1 MAGSVSGARRLGAF
15 GRAVLYLFLAV
26 VGLTML
32 APFFWTTTTSL
43 RTQEDI
49 FSDVLTVPLPSPRV
63 LSMWI
68 PWERR
73 VVVDGLEV
81 PAVALETLE
90 RVELPN
96 GETLDLAPGRVKKT
110 LFSQECVVL
119 PKDEAGQPLKA
130 RFVGRFVAVRTLGE
144 GSRRLVVPAEEVMW
158 RPKPVWE
165 NYVTAWHRVP
175 FGRGYFNSVL
185 VAAVITLGQVL
196 TSSLAAYAFARLTF
210 PGRDKLFLGYL
221 ATLMIPAVVTMIPV
235 FILMRTLPDALNN
248 LTNTD
253 VWTGQL
259 AVSLGGRHFNLG
271 RPVGTDSYFAL
282 IAPALFSAYGT
293 FLLRQFFMGIPRDLE
308 DAAWIDGCSHFGT
321 YSRIVMPL
329 SKPALATLTIFTFM
343 GTWKSYMWPLIVTNA
358 QEMQVLPVLLKTFQG
373 SPTNPPEMNL
383 LMAGSIIELGP
394 MLLIFMLGQRYF
406 VEGIRLG
413 AIKG

>member
-282 IAPALFSAYGT
+282 IAPALWDLPPAPVLHGNPARPGRRG
-293 FLLRQFFMGIPRDLE
+293 LDRRMQPLRHVQPDS
-308 DAAWIDGCSHFGT
+308 DAAFQAGAGDADDLHLHGDVEVLHVAADCHKRAGDAGPSRVAQDLPGLSHQPT
-321 YSRIVMPL
+321 RDE
-329 SKPALATLTIFTFM
+329 PAHGRFH
-343 GTWKSYMWPLIVTNA
+343 NR
-358 QEMQVLPVLLKTFQG
+358 
-373 SPTNPPEMNL
+373 
-383 LMAGSIIELGP
+383 AGPHAAHLHA
-394 MLLIFMLGQRYF
+394 
-406 VEGIRLG
+406 G
-413 AIKG
+413 AALFR